1 MIIKTCKNVS
11 NLVDPRGDVA
21 NLDTFFG
28 HNFNNDLRQRSR
40 SSGKRCHHK
49 QKSVMPN
56 RLSQTSVMRRP
67 MGILRSCSDIEYF
80 FMIKKQA

>member
-40 SSGKRCHHK
+40 SSGKRCHQK

-56 RLSQTSVMRRP
+56 RSLQTSVMRRP
-67 MGILRSCSDIEYF
+67 MEILRSCSDIEYYL
-80 FMIKKQA
+80 

>member
-1 MIIKTCKNVS
+1 MILKTGKNDS
-11 NLVDPRGDVA
+11 NLLDRRRDVA

-56 RLSQTSVMRRP
+56 RSLQTSVMRRP
-67 MGILRSCSDIEYF
+67 MEI
-80 FMIKKQA
+80 

>member
-1 MIIKTCKNVS
+1 M
-11 NLVDPRGDVA
+11 DPRGDIA

-40 SSGKRCHHK
+40 SSGTRCHQK

-56 RLSQTSVMRRP
+56 RSLQTSVMRRSILE
-67 MGILRSCSDIEYF
+67 ILRSFPTIEYYL
-80 FMIKKQA
+80 